1 MNIATFVGLAVAF
14 IFILGSVVVEGGHLG
29 ALVNLPAAM
38 IVFGGTF
45 GATIVTARMQDV
57 TNFPRVLR
65 QAFFSRSHDPVAT
78 GRMMVEMATLARRDG
93 FLGLERQIKDLAA
106 THPFMAKAL
115 QMVADG
121 TPPETVADVL
131 HTDVAQLAERHG
143 RGAEMLQTMGGL
155 APTLGVTGTVMGL
168 VHMMGTID
176 DPSSMGP
183 AIASAF
189 LATLYGVASANVIF
203 IPLASKLKTLSRR
216 ERQNCEIIIEGVRA
230 IQRGDSPILVAE
242 ALKAF
247 LPPGSRGR
255 LEGAGTPASE
265 AEDSEQDSE
274 AA

>member
-1 MNIATFVGLAVAF
+1 MNLATVLGLVVALAC
-14 IFILGSVVVEGGHLG
+14 ILGSVIVEGGHLA

-45 GATIVTARMQDV
+45 GAAIVTSRLGDV
-57 TNFPRVLR
+57 LNLPRVVR
-65 QAFFSRSHDPVAT
+65 QAFFSSQPDPLEVS
-78 GRMMVEMATLARRDG
+78 RKMVEMARLARREG
-93 FLGLERQIKDLAA
+93 FLGLEKEVKELEQFS
-106 THPFMAKAL
+106 PFMAKAL
-115 QMVADG
+115 QMMADG
-121 TPPETVADVL
+121 TSPDVV
-131 HTDVAQLAERHG
+131 TDLLRTEVAQLARRHHQG
-143 RGAEMLQTMGGL
+143 GDFLMTMGGL

-168 VHMMGTID
+168 VHMMGNID

-203 IPLASKLKTLSRR
+203 IPLATKLKSMSK
-216 ERQNCEIIIEGVRA
+216 EEQQSCEIILEGVRG

-247 LPPGSRGR
+247 LRPDSRGK
-255 LEGAGTPASE
+255 LEATATAAPE
-265 AEDSEQDSE
+265 AQAVEQSR

>member
-1 MNIATFVGLAVAF
+1 VNLATVLGLVVALAC
-14 IFILGSVVVEGGHLG
+14 ILGSVIVEGGHLA

-45 GATIVTARMQDV
+45 GAAIVTSRLGDV
-57 TNFPRVLR
+57 LNLPRVVR
-65 QAFFSRSHDPVAT
+65 QAFFSSQPDPLEVS
-78 GRMMVEMATLARRDG
+78 RKMVEMARLARREG
-93 FLGLERQIKDLAA
+93 FLGLEKEVKELEQFS
-106 THPFMAKAL
+106 PFMAKAL
-115 QMVADG
+115 QMMADG
-121 TPPETVADVL
+121 TSPDVVTEVL
-131 HTDVAQLAERHG
+131 RTEVAQLARRHHQG
-143 RGAEMLQTMGGL
+143 GDFLMTMGGL

-168 VHMMGTID
+168 VHMMGNID

-203 IPLASKLKTLSRR
+203 IPLATKLKSMSK
-216 ERQNCEIIIEGVRA
+216 EEQQSCEIILEGVRG

-247 LPPGSRGR
+247 LRPDSRGK
-255 LEGAGTPASE
+255 LEATATAAPE
-265 AEDSEQDSE
+265 AQAVEQSR

>member
-1 MNIATFVGLAVAF
+1 VNLATVLGLVVALAC
-14 IFILGSVVVEGGHLG
+14 ILGSVIVEGGHLA

-45 GATIVTARMQDV
+45 GAAIVTSRLGDV
-57 TNFPRVLR
+57 LNLPRVVR
-65 QAFFSRSHDPVAT
+65 QAFFSSQPDPLEVS
-78 GRMMVEMATLARRDG
+78 RKMVEMARLARREG
-93 FLGLERQIKDLAA
+93 FLGLEKEVKELEQFS
-106 THPFMAKAL
+106 PFMAKAL
-115 QMVADG
+115 QMMADG
-121 TPPETVADVL
+121 TSPDVV
-131 HTDVAQLAERHG
+131 TDLLRTEVAQLARRHHQG
-143 RGAEMLQTMGGL
+143 GDFLMTMGGL

-168 VHMMGTID
+168 VHMMGNID

-203 IPLASKLKTLSRR
+203 IPLATKLKSMSK
-216 ERQNCEIIIEGVRA
+216 EEQQSCEIILEGVRG

-247 LPPGSRGR
+247 LRPDSRGK
-255 LEGAGTPASE
+255 LEATATAAPE
-265 AEDSEQDSE
+265 AQAVEQSR